1 MSCRAKRSAANP
13 EKRRLLPALT
23 FRKTGDSA
31 GKQPALANGFTM
43 AELVMTLLIGVIISS
58 ILVLQTSVL
67 LKGSRVVL
75 DDQEQFAI
83 LQIREMLSLSRT
95 AGIEENALV
104 LELDGKEQ
112 RLEADKNR
120 LVKRPGYEILM
131 EQVSGIRFERKGESI
146 YLVYQKQEKERS
158 FQIG

>member
-1 MSCRAKRSAANP
+1 
-13 EKRRLLPALT
+13 
-23 FRKTGDSA
+23 
-31 GKQPALANGFTM
+31 
-43 AELVMTLLIGVIISS
+43 MTLLIGVIISS
-58 ILVLQTSVL
+58 ILVIQTSVL
-67 LKGSRVVL
+67 LRGSRVLL

-95 AGIEENALV
+95 AGIQENVLV
-104 LELDGKEQ
+104 FELDGKEQ